1 MQGVWHFPN
10 TAPAMVHSQAFHIL
24 TCKPLSRRHPLSTNR
39 DMVGSSLSSV
49 HVCYQ
54 EDIPYLL
61 TGTWW
66 VALCPQ
72 YMYAFYNDMRSKM
85 TTISE
90 QEFYLA
96 F

>member
-1 MQGVWHFPN
+1 
-10 TAPAMVHSQAFHIL
+10 
-24 TCKPLSRRHPLSTNR
+24 
-39 DMVGSSLSSV
+39 VGSSLSSV